1 MDVDSL
7 RNFAALGSSLI
18 AIGTAVY
25 AWLTSRSKINAAEIT
40 ALQAVVQSLSTKV
53 QLLENALEQMPNKDT
68 VHALDLKVTELTGSI
83 NVVAESLQAVE
94 RTAHRI
100 EDFLISQGKPR

>member
-1 MDVDSL
+1 MDIDAL
-7 RNFAALGSSLI
+7 RNFAALASSVI

-25 AWLTSRSKINAAEIT
+25 AWLTSRSKINSAEIT
-40 ALQAVVQSLSTKV
+40 ALQAMVQTLNTKV
-53 QLLENALEQMPNKDT
+53 QLLENALEQMPDKDT

-100 EDFLISQGKPR
+100 EEFLLNQAKR

>member
-1 MDVDSL
+1 MDVDAL

-40 ALQAVVQSLSTKV
+40 ALQATVGTLGTKV
-53 QLLENALEQMPNKDT
+53 QLLENALSQMPDKDT

-100 EDFLISQGKPR
+100 ENFLLDQAKR

>member
-1 MDVDSL
+1 MDIDAL
-7 RNFAALGSSLI
+7 RNFAALGTSVLS
-18 AIGTAVY
+18 IGTVIY
-25 AWLTSRSKINAAEIT
+25 AWLTSRSKINSAEIE
-40 ALQAVVQSLSTKV
+40 ALRALVAQQGTEI
-53 QLLENALEQMPNKDT
+53 QLLKNALAQMPSKDT

-100 EDFLISQGKPR
+100 ENFLLDQAKH

>member
-1 MDVDSL
+1 MDIDAL
-7 RNFAALGSSLI
+7 RNFAALVSTVI
-18 AIGTAVY
+18 AIATALY
-25 AWLTSRSKINAAEIT
+25 AWLTSRSKINSAEIET
-40 ALQAVVQSLSTKV
+40 LRALVAQHDTEI
-53 QLLENALEQMPNKDT
+53 QLLKNALAQMPSKDT

-100 EDFLISQGKPR
+100 ENFLLDQAKH

>member
-1 MDVDSL
+1 MDIDSL
-7 RNFAALGSSLI
+7 RNIAALGTSLLS
-18 AIGTAVY
+18 IGAVIY
-25 AWLTSRSKINAAEIT
+25 TWLTSRSKINTAEIE
-40 ALQAVVQSLSTKV
+40 ALRATVGQQGTEI
-53 QLLENALEQMPNKDT
+53 QLLRLALAEMPSKDT

-100 EDFLISQGKPR
+100 ENFLLDQAKR